1 MQESFPVGMPEGQPF
16 AASEGEQLGDGT
28 SGASVASGVALAD
41 PRALQILSTE
51 HWSLLAS
58 RSLAYNEAFSR
69 AGMFLSFLSATLIV
83 IGFLIGSQ
91 GMTSTVLP
99 VTFVLLLAD
108 LFVGAATVGRLSD
121 ASSEDLQCVRG
132 MNRIRHAYLEMVPGL
147 EPYYITGF
155 HDDARGVL
163 ATYGFDVRPGPVGN
177 VLHGLTTTI
186 GMVGTIDAMIL
197 GSLGALI
204 ALGLGGGLE
213 AALLLGVIGF
223 AIGFASLAIGGMRHA
238 LSGQARVES
247 RFPTPTTGAVTNP
260 PGGGPGA

>member
-1 MQESFPVGMPEGQPF
+1 MQESSPVGMPEGQPF
-16 AASEGEQLGDGT
+16 AAPEGDPLGAAG
-28 SGASVASGVALAD
+28 SGASATPGPALSD

-91 GMTSTVLP
+91 GMTTTVLP

-108 LFVGAATVGRLSD
+108 LYVGSATIGRLLD
-121 ASSEDLQCVRG
+121 ASSEELQCVRG

-163 ATYGFDVRPGPVGN
+163 ATYGFDVRPGPLGN
-177 VLHGLTTTI
+177 LLHGLTTTI

-197 GSLGALI
+197 GSLGALV

-213 AALLLGVIGF
+213 AALLLGLVGF
-223 AIGFASLAIGGMRHA
+223 AIGFASLAVVGTRSA
-238 LSGQARVES
+238 LTHQARVES
-247 RFPTPTTGAVTNP
+247 RFPTPSEPAVRNP
-260 PGGGPGA
+260 PG